1 MLQDLKYREQY
12 EKNKGRNTF
21 NLDANEFQAAKNL
34 QTLASDRLYQQ
45 VYNTGKGRTTICNI
59 IYLFFCKGGAEEE
72 SEDDDEYDS
81 EDERI
86 YREYMERLAHEEYM
100 RQLQQ
105 QEEQQQQEQQTIHE
119 QDEEDEDEDYE
130 EQQHFAN
137 ADGYEREQQEQF
149 SETRRYYDSE

>member
-45 VYNTGKGRTTICNI
+45 VYNTG
-59 IYLFFCKGGAEEE
+59 AEEE
-72 SEDDDEYDS
+72 SEDDNEYDS

-100 RQLQQ
+100 RQLQL
-105 QEEQQQQEQQTIHE
+105 QEEQQQQQQQTIHE